1 MSSHSGAS
9 ETSVFK
15 LSGNA
20 ESESG
25 MSFKEDTEPEA
36 GTGAA
41 GVPPHLRH
49 TTAALF
55 YGETYGKAPR
65 LSAEQRSP
73 SPMGNAT
80 RFAALTKRTALAEIE
95 RLRPSWQTKEL
106 ITFNRA
112 YTNLQEC
119 YCKWDS
125 E

>member
-41 GVPPHLRH
+41 GVPSHLRH
-49 TTAALF
+49 TTAALS
-55 YGETYGKAPR
+55 YGE
-65 LSAEQRSP
+65 
-73 SPMGNAT
+73 PMG
-80 RFAALTKRTALAEIE
+80 KH
-95 RLRPSWQTKEL
+95 QG
-106 ITFNRA
+106 
-112 YTNLQEC
+112 
-119 YCKWDS
+119 
-125 E
+125 